1 MKIIFELFL
10 TFAKIGLFTFG
21 GGYAMIAI
29 IEDECVE
36 KKQWITAEDMMNVTV
51 IAESTPGPIAINC
64 ATFVGFKQ
72 KGFIGA
78 VFATL
83 GMIIPSLIIIL
94 VIAAFLD
101 HFLEIGWVA
110 NAFAGIKVAVAIIII
125 DAALKLKK
133 KLKDKDVIF
142 GVIFITSYLV
152 MLLIDIFAW
161 NISSIILML
170 AAALISLAVFTVSK
184 LIRKGESRK

>member
-1 MKIIFELFL
+1 MKKLFELFI

-72 KGFIGA
+72 KGLLGA
-78 VFATL
+78 IFATL
-83 GMIIPSLIIIL
+83 GMIVPSLVIIL
-94 VIAAFLD
+94 IIAAFLD
-101 HFLEIGWVA
+101 RFLEIKWVA
-110 NAFAGIKVAVAIIII
+110 NAFSGIKVAVAIIII

-133 KLKDKDVIF
+133 KLKEKGTLF
-142 GVIFITSYLV
+142 WFIFIVSYIL

-170 AAALISLAVFTVSK
+170 ASALIGLSVFAASK
-184 LIRKGESRK
+184 LIKKGEAHK

>member
-1 MKIIFELFL
+1 MKMLFELFL

-72 KGFIGA
+72 KGLLGA
-78 VFATL
+78 FFATL
-83 GMIIPSLIIIL
+83 GMVLPSLVIIL

-101 HFLEIGWVA
+101 RFLEIQWVA
-110 NAFAGIKVAVAIIII
+110 NAFSGIKVAVAIIII
-125 DAALKLKK
+125 DAALKLKN
-133 KLKDKDVIF
+133 KLKEKGTLFWI
-142 GVIFITSYLV
+142 IFIVSYIL

-170 AAALISLAVFTVSK
+170 AAVLIGMSVFVISK
-184 LIRKGESRK
+184 LIRKEEIRK

>member
-1 MKIIFELFL
+1 MKKLFELFI

-72 KGFIGA
+72 KGLLGA
-78 VFATL
+78 IFATL
-83 GMIIPSLIIIL
+83 GMIVPSLVIIL
-94 VIAAFLD
+94 IIAAFLD
-101 HFLEIGWVA
+101 HFLEIKWVA
-110 NAFAGIKVAVAIIII
+110 NAFSGIKVAVAIIII

-133 KLKDKDVIF
+133 KLKEKGTLF
-142 GVIFITSYLV
+142 WFIFIVSYIL

-170 AAALISLAVFTVSK
+170 ASALIGLSVFAASK
-184 LIRKGESRK
+184 LIKKGEARK